1 MKKPLLAL
9 ALAALSYGGG
19 ATANDFPTQARD
31 VSAPGTAL
39 LTRIDDGAL
48 GRVSSEGGG
57 VEPGGQQGFDLG
69 E

>member
-1 MKKPLLAL
+1 MMRSYRAL
-9 ALAALSYGGG
+9 IL
-19 ATANDFPTQARD
+19 NWF

-39 LTRIDDGAL
+39 LTRIDEGAL
-48 GRVSSEGGG
+48 ERVTSEGIG